1 MPLDLLETLE
11 IPATA
16 AGGLGD
22 IEDLVCIAMRQLGV
36 AVEGLKGSALLFEK
50 AWKRIVL
57 AVADGHTTEIQ
68 AARPRLG
75 AAFEERF
82 RLLKEAYAI
91 ATKFQKLGSVDI
103 PAPEVLLPELAG
115 MEGLKAKVL
124 DRWQTGEDLEDLAAR
139 DYPLTTADL
148 DRIGPQCKAPA
159 SWYAEVFECAG
170 TVPGRKLLDI
180 EKRMPW
186 TPQP

>member
-22 IEDLVCIAMRQLGV
+22 IEDLVRIAMRQLGV
-36 AVEGLKGSALLFEK
+36 AVEGLKGSAFLFEK

-68 AARPRLG
+68 AARPRFA
-75 AAFEERF
+75 AAFAERL
-82 RLLKEAYAI
+82 RLLKEAYDI
-91 ATKFQKLGSVDI
+91 ATKFQKLGSVDV
-103 PAPEVLLPELAG
+103 PVPEILLPEIAG
-115 MEGLKAKVL
+115 MEWLKATVL
-124 DRWQTGEDLEDLAAR
+124 DHWQSGEDLEDLAAR

-148 DRIGPQCKAPA
+148 DRIGPQCKPPA
-159 SWYAEVFECAG
+159 SWYEEEAKPF
-170 TVPGRKLLDI
+170 
-180 EKRMPW
+180 
-186 TPQP
+186 